1 MDFLIKLLYHTYMNR
16 IYLDNSSTSFPKPD
30 EVIKA
35 MSDYF
40 YNNGSNLQRGE
51 SNYNFDAENI
61 ILSLRE
67 NLSNLLN
74 YNHPDC
80 VIFTQNITS
89 ALNTVIN
96 GLFEK
101 DDNVLISNIEHNAV
115 MRPLIERGISYTAL
129 NSDEYGHI
137 IPELIK
143 EKVSKNTKACI
154 IQAANNVNGC
164 VQDIN
169 AIGKVLKGLNI
180 PLIVDSAQALGHI
193 DLDME
198 NDNIDILCFTGHKG
212 LLGPQGT
219 GGFIAKKEIISKIK
233 PFVYGGTG
241 SFSDLLTQPDILPD
255 KFESGTQ
262 NIIGLI
268 GLNEGVKYIK
278 ENSISIRDKEREFRT
293 YFISLLSNINCIDIY
308 SYSEEIPIVSIGSKY
323 FDVATL
329 SNYLADNNIQTR
341 VGLHCNVMVHKYMK
355 TYPEGTIRFSFS
367 HYNTYKELDITVS
380 LIKEF
385 LNDKGLL

>member
-1 MDFLIKLLYHTYMNR
+1 MNR

-67 NLSNLLN
+67 NLSKLVN

-80 VIFTQNITS
+80 VIFTQNVTS

-96 GLFEK
+96 GLLEK

-169 AIGKVLKGLNI
+169 SIGKVLKGLNI
-180 PLIVDSAQALGHI
+180 PLIVDSAQGLGHI

-278 ENSISIRDKEREFRT
+278 ENSISIRDKERELRT
-293 YFISLLSNINCIDIY
+293 YFINLLNEIKTLDIY

>member
-1 MDFLIKLLYHTYMNR
+1 
-16 IYLDNSSTSFPKPD
+16 
-30 EVIKA
+30 
-35 MSDYF
+35 
-40 YNNGSNLQRGE
+40 
-51 SNYNFDAENI
+51 
-61 ILSLRE
+61 
-67 NLSNLLN
+67 
-74 YNHPDC
+74 
-80 VIFTQNITS
+80 
-89 ALNTVIN
+89 
-96 GLFEK
+96 
-101 DDNVLISNIEHNAV
+101 

-180 PLIVDSAQALGHI
+180 PLIVDSAQGLGHI

-278 ENSISIRDKEREFRT
+278 TNSLIIRDKERKLRT

>member
-1 MDFLIKLLYHTYMNR
+1 MNR
-16 IYLDNSSTSFPKPD
+16 IYLDNSSTSYPKPD

-67 NLSNLLN
+67 NVAKLVN
-74 YNHPDC
+74 YANPEC
-80 VIFTQNITS
+80 VIFTQNVTT

-96 GLFEK
+96 GLFKK
-101 DDNVLISNIEHNAV
+101 DDNVLISSIEHNAV
-115 MRPLIERGISYTAL
+115 MRPLVERGISYTTL
-129 NSDEYGHI
+129 NLDEYGHI

-143 EKVSKNTKACI
+143 EKISSKTKACI

-164 VQDIN
+164 IQDIHS
-169 AIGKVLKGLNI
+169 IGKVLKEFNI
-180 PLIVDSAQALGHI
+180 LLIVDSAQALGHI
-193 DLDME
+193 DLDMV

-233 PFVYGGTG
+233 PFVFGGTG

-268 GLNEGVKYIK
+268 GLNEGIKYINK
-278 ENSISIRDKEREFRT
+278 NRNTIREKERALRS
-293 YFISLLSNINCIDIY
+293 YFISLLADINCIDIY
-308 SYSEEIPIVSIGSKY
+308 SYSEEIPIVSIGSKS
-323 FDVATL
+323 FDVASL
-329 SNYLADNNIQTR
+329 SNYLESNNIQTR

-367 HYNTYKELDITVS
+367 HYNTYNELDKTTL

>member
-1 MDFLIKLLYHTYMNR
+1 MNR
-16 IYLDNSSTSFPKPD
+16 IYLDNSSTSYPKPD

-67 NLSNLLN
+67 NVAKLVN
-74 YNHPDC
+74 YANPEC
-80 VIFTQNITS
+80 VIFTQNVTT

-101 DDNVLISNIEHNAV
+101 DDNVLISSIEHNAV
-115 MRPLIERGISYTAL
+115 MRPLVERGISYTTL

-143 EKVSKNTKACI
+143 EKISSKTKACI

-164 VQDIN
+164 IQDIHS
-169 AIGKVLKGLNI
+169 IGKVLKEFNI
-180 PLIVDSAQALGHI
+180 LLIVDSAQALGHI
-193 DLDME
+193 DLDMV

-233 PFVYGGTG
+233 PFVFGGTG

-268 GLNEGVKYIK
+268 GLNEGIKYINK
-278 ENSISIRDKEREFRT
+278 NRNTIREKERALRS
-293 YFISLLSNINCIDIY
+293 YFISLLADINCIDIY
-308 SYSEEIPIVSIGSKY
+308 SYSEEIPIVSIGSKS
-323 FDVATL
+323 FDVASL
-329 SNYLADNNIQTR
+329 SNYLESNNIQTR

-367 HYNTYKELDITVS
+367 HYNTYNELDKTTL

-385 LNDKGLL
+385 LSDKGLL

>member
-1 MDFLIKLLYHTYMNR
+1 MDFLRNLRYHTYMNR
-16 IYLDNSSTSFPKPD
+16 IYLDNSSTSFPKPN
-30 EVIKA
+30 EVLEA
-35 MSDYF
+35 MSEYF
-40 YNNGSNLQRGE
+40 NNNGSNLQRGE

-74 YNHPDC
+74 YNHPEC
-80 VIFTQNITS
+80 VIFTQNVTA

-96 GLFEK
+96 GLLEE
-101 DDNVLISNIEHNAV
+101 DDNVIISNIEHNAV
-115 MRPLIERGISYTAL
+115 MRPLIERGISYTPL
-129 NSDEYGHI
+129 DSDEYGHV

-169 AIGKVLKGLNI
+169 SIGKVLKELNI

-198 NDNIDILCFTGHKG
+198 KDNIDIICFTGHKG

-219 GGFIAKKEIISKIK
+219 GGFIAKTEIISKIK

-278 ENSISIRDKEREFRT
+278 TNSLYIRQKEKELRS
-293 YFISLLSNINCIDIY
+293 YFINLLDEIKSLDIY
-308 SYSEEIPIVSIGSKY
+308 SYSVDIPIVSIGSKS
-323 FDVATL
+323 FDVASL
-329 SNYLADNNIQTR
+329 ANFLADNNIQTR

-367 HYNTYKELDITVS
+367 HYNTFEEIDKTVS